1 MKAIWN
7 ERYQKKDF
15 QYGTQPNDFM
25 SAEIKLLSPSRILF
39 PGAGE
44 GRDAVFAAKL
54 GWETHAFDLS
64 EQGQIKALRLA
75 SEQKTHIHF
84 NVADA
89 SLVKF
94 PLDSFDVIALTY
106 FHLPLEER
114 LPFYERCVSWLKP
127 GGFILLEGFT
137 KKQLGLNSGGPK
149 NIEWLFSAKELEK
162 EFPGLH
168 IVMNEEKQRVLDEGP
183 LHQGIAEVVQ
193 FKAQKRL

>member
-25 SAEIKLLSPSRILF
+25 AAEIKLLSPSRILF

-106 FHLPLEER
+106 FHLPLEVR